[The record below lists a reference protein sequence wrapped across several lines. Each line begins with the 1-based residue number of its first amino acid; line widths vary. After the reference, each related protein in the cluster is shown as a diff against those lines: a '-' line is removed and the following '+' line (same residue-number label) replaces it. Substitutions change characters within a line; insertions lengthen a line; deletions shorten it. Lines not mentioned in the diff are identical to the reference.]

1 MQSVQPKSTA
11 MTGAKP
17 LIRKRVVT
25 QKREDEEVLKTVEP
39 MKFSAFGMKTPPKG
53 NSGHLDVCTD
63 SLLADLWDDPAFF
76 RRTIKIEN

>member
-17 LIRKRVVT
+17 LVRKRVVT
-25 QKREDEEVLKTVEP
+25 PKREDDEVLKTVEP
-39 MKFSAFGMKTPPKG
+39 MKFSAFGIKTPPKG

-63 SLLADLWDDPAFF
+63 PLLADLWDDPAFF
-76 RRTIKIEN
+76 RRTIKIKS